1 MGKYANIAQ
10 YAVAPYTRAGSSD
23 FLRSCFRGFSAGRY
37 TNTAH
42 DTESSHSKLLFLQ
55 ARVDG
60 HRPLL
65 SYWQRGYAPNSKSQ
79 EVRTYHLNVSRTSR
93 PSHPHLA
100 HLGCYGASFS
110 RTRFSFAPSRLL
122 WCEFFTYTTFSF
134 APSRLL
140 WCEFFTYTI
149 LFRPILVAMVRVF
162 HVHDFLS
169 SHLGCYGASFSRTRF
184 SFAPSWLLWCR
195 FFTYT
200 ILSCPISVAM
210 VQVFHVHG
218 AAQLISVAMV
228 RVFHAHGA
236 AQHSSPCNL

>member
-23 FLRSCFRGFSAGRY
+23 FLRSCFIGFSAGRY

-110 RTRFSFAPSRLL
+110 RTRFSRV
-122 WCEFFTYTTFSF
+122 
-134 APSRLL
+134 PSRLL

-149 LFRPILVAMVRVF
+149 F
-162 HVHDFLS
+162 
-169 SHLGCYGASFSRTRF
+169 
-184 SFAPSWLLWCR
+184 
-195 FFTYT
+195 
-200 ILSCPISVAM
+200 SCPISVAM

-228 RVFHAHGA
+228 RVFHVHGA

>member
-23 FLRSCFRGFSAGRY
+23 FLRSCFIGFSAGRY

-42 DTESSHSKLLFLQ
+42 DTESSHSKLLFSQ

-100 HLGCYGASFS
+100 
-110 RTRFSFAPSRLL
+110 PSRLL
-122 WCEFFTYTTFSF
+122 WC
-134 APSRLL
+134 R
-140 WCEFFTYTI
+140 FFTYTI
-149 LFRPILVAMVRVF
+149 FFRPISVAMVRVF

-169 SHLGCYGASFSRTRF
+169 SHLGCYGAGFSRTRF
-184 SFAPSWLLWCR
+184 SLAPSRLLWCE

-228 RVFHAHGA
+228 RVFHVHGA